1 MSGEIIRID
10 LISQPQVE
18 AEEARS
24 KSEKRQKRQGEQMSA
39 ATIPTHGV
47 MEGGGS
53 YNLHAKIPAGG
64 GNLALPYLEKA
75 ARSCTLRSGS
85 DPIVLADY
93 GSSQGK
99 NSLAPMRAAI
109 RCLRARVGSE
119 RPIIV
124 VHVDQHANDFNT
136 LFEVLRADPER
147 YSMEDPSVF
156 PSAIGRSFYENVFPR
171 EQVDLGWCSYA
182 AVWLS
187 RIPALVPGHFM
198 SLASTG
204 DVRAA
209 FDRQASDDWRLFLS
223 LRAMELRAGG
233 RLVVVLPGLSD
244 SGVSGFEPLFNCAN
258 AVLKELVCEQVINDD
273 ERKRMVLG
281 AYPRRRA
288 QLLEPFSAD
297 GQFKSL
303 SVEPCELFDLP
314 DAAWA
319 DYQLDGDVQALV
331 SRQAGFFRAIF
342 VPSLSAAISDA
353 GRRQAFADSLEQKLK
368 ERLGARLA
376 PFHSFVQVMVLAKQ
390 GSAVTPSARS
400 THRNELRP

>member
-1 MSGEIIRID
+1 
-10 LISQPQVE
+10 
-18 AEEARS
+18 
-24 KSEKRQKRQGEQMSA
+24 MSA

-64 GNLALPYLEKA
+64 GNLALPYLETA

-85 DPIVLADY
+85 DPIVIADY

-109 RCLRARVGSE
+109 RCLRTRVGNE
-119 RPIIV
+119 RAV
-124 VHVDQHANDFNT
+124 VVIHVDQHANDFNT
-136 LFEVLRADPER
+136 LFDVLHSDPDR
-147 YSMEDPSVF
+147 YSTDDPSVF
-156 PSAIGRSFYENVFPR
+156 PFAIGRSFYENVFPR
-171 EQVDLGWCSYA
+171 EQVDLAWCSYA

-187 RIPALVPGHFM
+187 RVPALIPGHFM

-209 FDRQASDDWRLFLS
+209 FDRQAADDWRLFLA
-223 LRAMELRAGG
+223 LRAQELRPGG
-233 RLVVVLPGLSD
+233 RLLVVLPGLSD
-244 SGVSGFEPLFNCAN
+244 AGTSGFETLFNCAN
-258 AVLKELVCEQVINDD
+258 AVLAQLVHEQVIGDD

-288 QLLEPFSAD
+288 QLLEPFNPD
-297 GQFKSL
+297 GQFQAL
-303 SVEPCELFDLP
+303 SVERCELLDLP

-319 DYQLDGDVQALV
+319 DYQRDRNVDALV
-331 SRQAGFFRAIF
+331 SRHAAFFRAIF
-342 VPSLSAAISDA
+342 VPSLASAVGDA
-353 GRRQAFADSLEQKLK
+353 GGREAFADSLEQKLK
-368 ERLGARLA
+368 QRLCEHLS

-390 GSAVTPSARS
+390 GPSVTPSLRS
-400 THRNELRP
+400 DA